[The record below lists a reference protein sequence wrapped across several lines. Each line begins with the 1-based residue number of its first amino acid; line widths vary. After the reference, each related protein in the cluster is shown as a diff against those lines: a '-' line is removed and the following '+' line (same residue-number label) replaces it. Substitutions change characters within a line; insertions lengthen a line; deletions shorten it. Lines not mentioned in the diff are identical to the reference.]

1 LLSIPS
7 GAVSGQIAAT
17 RGSGDDGT
25 VARQP
30 VWFAGQSREDVS
42 MIRHAASVIVGLCLS
57 VLQLSAQTT
66 PVTLKVSAT
75 AAVVHKA
82 PTLASP
88 VIGKAPRGTDLVV
101 TREIGDWVKVSWPT
115 AEDGVGYVRTSVGTI
130 ARGGAGAKT
139 NARAGAAAAPA
150 PSSTPVPDQAPEPAA
165 ATFTLAPASPPS
177 APMLASAP
185 APTPTAAVPTP
196 PVPAAE
202 TQSATTVPA
211 RAIGAAPTRGMGVGI
226 VGGSTPGFGASARMW
241 SKSSLGAQLQI
252 SRHSFN
258 STDLLSRATA
268 TDIAPSLLFSMRD
281 HLNDSLWWRPYI
293 GLAGHYVHASRTDLI
308 FLYATETASTF
319 GGRVFAGAEMA
330 FTRVP
335 QFTISADVGYYHLR
349 PPFVSLDPSGVGF
362 ALSGHWYVK

>member
-1 LLSIPS
+1 
-7 GAVSGQIAAT
+7 
-17 RGSGDDGT
+17 
-25 VARQP
+25 
-30 VWFAGQSREDVS
+30 
-42 MIRHAASVIVGLCLS
+42 M
-57 VLQLSAQTT
+57 
-66 PVTLKVSAT
+66 
-75 AAVVHKA
+75 
-82 PTLASP
+82 ASP

-115 AEDGVGYVRTSVGTI
+115 VGDGVGYVRTNVGTI
-130 ARGGAGAKT
+130 ARGGAEAKT
-139 NARAGAAAAPA
+139 NARAGLAAGATAAPA

-165 ATFTLAPASPPS
+165 ATPSSAPASLAPAPTF
-177 APMLASAP
+177 AA

-202 TQSATTVPA
+202 TQSPTAVPE
-211 RAIGAAPTRGMGVGI
+211 RTIGAAPTRGMGVGI
-226 VGGSTPGFGASARMW
+226 VGGSTPGFGASARVW

-281 HLNDSLWWRPYI
+281 HPSDRLWWRPYI

-308 FLYATETASTF
+308 FLYATETANTF

-330 FTRVP
+330 FARVP
-335 QFTISADVGYYHLR
+335 QFTISADAGYYHLQ
-349 PPFVSLDPSGVGF
+349 PPFEGLDPSGVGF

>member
-1 LLSIPS
+1 
-7 GAVSGQIAAT
+7 
-17 RGSGDDGT
+17 
-25 VARQP
+25 
-30 VWFAGQSREDVS
+30 
-42 MIRHAASVIVGLCLS
+42 MIRHAAAVIVGLCLS
-57 VLQLSAQTT
+57 VPPLFAQTT
-66 PVTLKVSAT
+66 TVTLKVSAT
-75 AAVVHKA
+75 AAAVHKA

-115 AEDGVGYVRTSVGTI
+115 APDGVGYVRTNVGMI
-130 ARGGAGAKT
+130 ARGGAASET
-139 NARAGAAAAPA
+139 NARTGVAAGATAAPA
-150 PSSTPVPDQAPEPAA
+150 PTSTRVPDQTLQPAA
-165 ATFTLAPASPPS
+165 ATPSAPASPAS
-177 APMLASAP
+177 ASTLASAP
-185 APTPTAAVPTP
+185 APAPTAAVPSS

-202 TQSATTVPA
+202 TQSATSVPA
-211 RAIGAAPTRGMGVGI
+211 RTIGAGPTRGMGVGI
-226 VGGSTPGFGASARMW
+226 VGGSTPGFGASTRVW
-241 SKSSLGAQLQI
+241 SKGSLGAQLQI

-281 HLNDSLWWRPYI
+281 HLNDRLWWRPYV

-330 FTRVP
+330 FLRVP
-335 QFTISADVGYYHLR
+335 QFTISADAGYYHLR
-349 PPFVSLDPSGVGF
+349 PPFVGLDPSGIGF